1 METNIFRWK
10 DKKNVLIA
18 ETDSDQQHKMVRL
31 CTLIVPIAEVPEQY
45 PCPIRP
51 HAANVEAVDTTGRN
65 PILLL
70 AICVADGDILLQGVP
85 SVREKV
91 VILALRA
98 MGMQKLNK
106 NANPVGEKVMYM

>member
-18 ETDSDQQHKMVRL
+18 ETDSDRQHKTVRP
-31 CTLIVPIAEVPEQY
+31 CTLIVPIAEEMEQY
-45 PCPIRP
+45 PCPIKP
-51 HAANVEAVDTTGRN
+51 HAANVEVADTTGRN

-70 AICVADGDILLQGVP
+70 AICVADGDILRQGVP
-85 SVREKV
+85 SVTEKV

-106 NANPVGEKVMYM
+106 NANRVWEKVMYM